1 MFSVSERKKY
11 QLIYQTIGYFKN
23 HQISVSVLKV
33 LYLLGFNG
41 HVCITE
47 HKLTTNY
54 IITGVVGDFRSLLIS
69 TQVISVLH
77 CVLHVKVVSLLQLV
91 KNEYLRK
98 KEETMM
104 RRLCSRWLVE
114 SLPPTC
120 IWHLWNLLAKLVLCQ
135 SAELVQ
141 SSDQE
146 NSRSAVSTVTE
157 NFQGVAVTHPH
168 VLWKHTLH

>member
-54 IITGVVGDFRSLLIS
+54 IITGVVGDFRSTNIY
-69 TQVISVLH
+69 T
-77 CVLHVKVVSLLQLV
+77 
-91 KNEYLRK
+91 
-98 KEETMM
+98 
-104 RRLCSRWLVE
+104 
-114 SLPPTC
+114 
-120 IWHLWNLLAKLVLCQ
+120 
-135 SAELVQ
+135 
-141 SSDQE
+141 SDQC
-146 NSRSAVSTVTE
+146 
-157 NFQGVAVTHPH
+157 VA
-168 VLWKHTLH
+168 LCFAC